1 MIRAMPSHED
11 WMRLAIDTCRRGIEA
26 GQSPFGAVIV
36 RGDDE
41 LVVAAHNV
49 VWQTTDITAHAEINA
64 IRQACRKLATIDLSA
79 CRIYSTT
86 EPCPMCFAASHWARL
101 SHIYYG
107 AAIADA
113 NAAGFSELSIS
124 NQQMKQLGG
133 SRIGVTG
140 GLLAEEA
147 RALFTVW
154 KNHPGS
160 RGY

>member
-1 MIRAMPSHED
+1 MPTHED
-11 WMRLAIDTCRRGIEA
+11 WMRLAIDTCRKGIEA

-41 LVVAAHNV
+41 LIVAVHNV

-64 IRQACRKLATIDLSA
+64 IRQACRKLATIDLSS

-107 AAIADA
+107 ATIADA
-113 NAAGFSELSIS
+113 NAVGFSELSIS
-124 NQQMKQLGG
+124 NQHMKELGG

-140 GLLAEEA
+140 GLLADEA
-147 RALFTVW
+147 KSLFTLW
-154 KNHPGS
+154 KNRPGS
-160 RGY
+160 RSY